1 MLVHIESFEACF
13 YLFILIITQLC
24 NFLFSLKILCNP
36 FKKLTHPIMQP
47 LFEIT
52 TQSQLLTTDFL
63 LKSFPLHFGGRGACH
78 NITKSNGS
86 QKNNKFSDNDRM
98 TAE

>member
-1 MLVHIESFEACF
+1 
-13 YLFILIITQLC
+13 
-24 NFLFSLKILCNP
+24 
-36 FKKLTHPIMQP
+36 MQP

-52 TQSQLLTTDFL
+52 TQLQLLTTDFL

-78 NITKSNGS
+78 NITKSNAS
-86 QKNNKFSDNDRM
+86 QTNNKFSGNDSM